1 MLNLAA
7 IVGVLLFCSVLGSDG
22 NYSYSRQNEWPPLCL
37 TGMEQSP
44 TNIITQDVEL
54 DENLIDLEMT
64 GWEEEYDGTFYN
76 INNGINVRFVHDS
89 LGQVTTRNHIGIFD
103 LLGCHFHWG
112 RETGEG
118 SGHQIDSDPG
128 ELEVHCVHRKRNETD
143 NTARDFLSII
153 SVIADVDEDAE
164 LSGPWLQLNVSKILP
179 FDTSIGV
186 SGFRFDQLLPS
197 NRDYYYYKGSFTNPP
212 CYEIVQWFVMKNRI
226 TVPGAYIEQLRRLE
240 CNDDG
245 DLLGFNFR
253 MPQELGERV
262 VRTNFGERVVRT
274 NSQALIVNP
283 VFSIILFCLA
293 LLML

>member
-1 MLNLAA
+1 MLYLAA
-7 IVGVLLFCSVLGSDG
+7 IVGVLLFCSVLGSDE
-22 NYSYSRQNEWPPLCL
+22 NYSYSRQDEWPPLCL

-64 GWEEEYDGTFYN
+64 GWEEEYDGTFIN
-76 INNGINVRFVHDS
+76 IGINVRFVLGS
-89 LGQVTTRNHIGIFD
+89 PGQVTTRNHFGIFD
-103 LLGCHFHWG
+103 LLHCHFHWG

-118 SGHQIDSDPG
+118 SEHQIDSDPG

-143 NTARDFLSII
+143 LSVI

-164 LSGPWLQLNVSKILP
+164 LSGPWLQLNVSRILP
-179 FDTSIGV
+179 FNTSIGV

-197 NRDYYYYKGSFTNPP
+197 NRDYYYYKGSFSSPP
-212 CYEIVQWFVMKNRI
+212 CYEIVQVFVMKNRI
-226 TVPGAYIEQLRRLE
+226 TVPGAYMEQLRRLE

-262 VRTNFGERVVRT
+262 VRTN
-274 NSQALIVNP
+274 SQALIVKP
-283 VFSIILFCLA
+283 VLSIILFCLV
-293 LLML
+293 LLVL